1 MECLTLYQAPF
12 LLYATPAHAVRDM
25 HHVSNY
31 PSTLEEPVRFG
42 SFGRQPSGDVPP
54 SISTKRILQH
64 VTGNPVDAPFHRPP
78 LFSHVISLKFKCVRG
93 VCQHGVLCQC
103 V

>member
-1 MECLTLYQAPF
+1 MERLTLYQAPF

-54 SISTKRILQH
+54 SINKT
-64 VTGNPVDAPFHRPP
+64 NPATCYRQPGCHPT
-78 LFSHVISLKFKCVRG
+78 
-93 VCQHGVLCQC
+93 
-103 V
+103 